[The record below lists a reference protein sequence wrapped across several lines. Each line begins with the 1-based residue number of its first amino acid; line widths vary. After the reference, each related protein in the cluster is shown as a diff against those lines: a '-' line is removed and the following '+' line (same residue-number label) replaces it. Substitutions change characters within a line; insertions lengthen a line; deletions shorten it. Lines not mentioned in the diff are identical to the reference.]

1 MELIERV
8 KNCPDGFSRTLG
20 ITYHATPE
28 PDTIEARLTCTE
40 GTSQPW
46 GFLSGGA
53 TLALAENVAGM
64 GSMCLCPDKI
74 IFGINIA
81 ANHMSSARIGE
92 SVIATARIIRQG
104 GRLHHWM
111 VEVRH
116 AETGAMVSEIMVTNY
131 IKTKSQP

>member
-1 MELIERV
+1 MELIDRV
-8 KNCPDGFSRTLG
+8 KNGPDGLSKTLG
-20 ITYHATPE
+20 ITYHATDDPE
-28 PDTIEARLTCTE
+28 TIEARLTCTE

-46 GFLSGGA
+46 GYLSGGA

-64 GSMCLCPDKI
+64 GSMCLCPDKVL
-74 IFGINIA
+74 FGINVS

-92 SVIATARIIRQG
+92 TVIATARIIRQG
-104 GRLHHWM
+104 GRLHHWL

-131 IKTKSQP
+131 VKEVRG